1 MNKKNIANYIDHTL
15 LKSEA
20 TLSDIHNLCKEAMKY
35 HFHSICINP
44 YWVQDAAIHLKDS
57 NVNICSV
64 VGFPL
69 GANKSSIK
77 LNEIEACLLD
87 GADEIDMV
95 MNIGEFKNKNYAK
108 IANELKKARELT
120 QNNIIK
126 IIIETSLLSE
136 KEIAIAS
143 QIVESSGGDFI
154 KTSTGFGKYG
164 ANTKNIFI
172 ILKSIHSKIQIKA
185 SGGIKSLKQLNT
197 MLNAGAQ
204 RIGTSSSVI
213 IMKEIHSN

>member
-1 MNKKNIANYIDHTL
+1 
-15 LKSEA
+15 
-20 TLSDIHNLCKEAMKY
+20 MKY

-44 YWVQDAAIHLKDS
+44 CWVQDAAIHLKDS

-95 MNIGEFKNKNYAK
+95 MNIGEFKNKNYDK
-108 IANELKKARELT
+108 IATELKKTRELT

-136 KEIAIAS
+136 KEITIAS